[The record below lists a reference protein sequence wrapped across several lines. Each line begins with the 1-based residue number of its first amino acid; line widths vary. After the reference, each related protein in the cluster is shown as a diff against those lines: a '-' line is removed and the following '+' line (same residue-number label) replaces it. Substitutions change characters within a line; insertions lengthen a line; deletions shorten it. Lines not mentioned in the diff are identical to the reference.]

1 MLASLAKLFEN
12 LKKGD
17 NKIFDESV
25 NKDVV
30 KVILAV
36 LMVHIIKADNQT
48 TMKEQKNVL
57 GFFQKEFDMGDEET
71 KILFESVVAD
81 EQELDAHVNA
91 LSTLLAEDKLTKA
104 KIIGHLNHLIICDG
118 CKDEEYTVFEAIK
131 ESLL

>member
-25 NKDVV
+25 NQDVV

-36 LMVHIIKADNQT
+36 LMVHIIKADKQT
-48 TMKEQKNVL
+48 TMQEQNKIL
-57 GFFQKEFDMGDEET
+57 GFFQQEFDMSDDET

-81 EQELDAHVNA
+81 VQELDEHVNA
-91 LSTLLAEDKLTKA
+91 LNVLLAEDKLTKA

-118 CKDEEYTVFEAIK
+118 CKDEEYKVFESIK
-131 ESLL
+131 NNLL